1 MWDGSYNHPM
11 SRGQSSG
18 DSRNGYSLLTK
29 RRGEVKEM
37 GEEAAIRALWMKG
50 IQLLERSK
58 GLWGSGHFCWGG
70 GLDRRH

>member
-18 DSRNGYSLLTK
+18 DSRNGHSLLTK
-29 RRGEVKEM
+29 RRGEGKEM
-37 GEEAAIRALWMKG
+37 GEEAGIRALWMKG

-58 GLWGSGHFCWGG
+58 
-70 GLDRRH
+70 